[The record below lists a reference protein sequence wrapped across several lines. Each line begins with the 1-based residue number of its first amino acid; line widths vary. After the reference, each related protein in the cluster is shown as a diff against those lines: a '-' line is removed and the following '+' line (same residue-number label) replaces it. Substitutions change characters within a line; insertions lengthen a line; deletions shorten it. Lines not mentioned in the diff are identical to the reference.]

1 MAIGSTEIPE
11 RIKFFRKLRGITQEE
26 LSKASGINFG
36 LIRKYECGERCP
48 KLEQLQSIASA
59 LSISLDTLLDFDIN
73 TTGDVMSIL
82 IRLDEKGCVDF
93 SGRKN
98 KDGSYK
104 PSSVCVSFKSE
115 ELCSLIANYMCFRE
129 RISSESD
136 VLLKAENSDLPLQ
149 IEKTKF
155 MLDDT
160 TL

>member
-1 MAIGSTEIPE
+1 MAINSTEIPE

-26 LSKASGINFG
+26 LSKKSGIHFG

-59 LSISLDTLLDFDIN
+59 LGISLETLLDLDIK
-73 TTGDVMSIL
+73 TAGDVMSIL
-82 IRLDEKGCVDF
+82 IRLDEKDCIDF

-104 PSSVCVSFKSE
+104 PSSVVVSFKNK
-115 ELCSLIANYMCFRE
+115 ELTSLIASYLNLRE
-129 RISSESD
+129 RVSSESD
-136 VLLKAENSDLPLQ
+136 VILDSGNSDLQLQ

-155 MLDDT
+155 MMDET